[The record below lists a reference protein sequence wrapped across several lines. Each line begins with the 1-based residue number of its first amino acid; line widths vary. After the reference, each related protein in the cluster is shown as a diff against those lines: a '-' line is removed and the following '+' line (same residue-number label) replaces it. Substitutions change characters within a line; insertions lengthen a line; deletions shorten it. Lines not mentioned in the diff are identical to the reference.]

1 QGECGLTKNPRS
13 LRPSGLEAL
22 GLERLEPM
30 SFNRDQGFLRF
41 DVAQS
46 LPPRFPSRNI
56 KWMAMAIRFLDRWG
70 AWTGRGVYLLYNPP
84 KNLFGQKTP
93 REGAF
98 NRYCVKFFT
107 LSFSA
112 LELRLSGASA
122 SWGGWGDS
130 CDEAAFL
137 CGFRGEQH
145 FHRCR
150 WGRIASTDGPTFA
163 HFSPAGRSR

>member
-1 QGECGLTKNPRS
+1 QGECGLTKTPRS

-70 AWTGRGVYLLYNPP
+70 AWTGRGVYLLYNRP

-98 NRYCVKFFT
+98 NRYCVKFSRFHFLRSNYDCQGHPRPGVAGGT
-107 LSFSA
+107 RAMRLPSFAVSA
-112 LELRLSGASA
+112 ESSI
-122 SWGGWGDS
+122 
-130 CDEAAFL
+130 
-137 CGFRGEQH
+137 FRAVSVGTNSEY
-145 FHRCR
+145 
-150 WGRIASTDGPTFA
+150 
-163 HFSPAGRSR
+163 

>member
-1 QGECGLTKNPRS
+1 CCAKL
-13 LRPSGLEAL
+13 A
-22 GLERLEPM
+22 
-30 SFNRDQGFLRF
+30 
-41 DVAQS
+41 AA
-46 LPPRFPSRNI
+46 PSRNI

-122 SWGGWGDS
+122 S
-130 CDEAAFL
+130 

-145 FHRCR
+145 FQ
-150 WGRIASTDGPTFA
+150 GGVGGDE
-163 HFSPAGRSR
+163 